1 MRIGVPKERFANET
15 RVAATPKTVEQLL
28 KLGFTVAIESGAGK
42 LASFDDEAFIQAG
55 ADVVDGAEVW
65 QSPVILKVNAPQES
79 EIELLNP
86 GTTLVSFIWPAQNP
100 ELMEKLLTRLKNEA
114 FDDEL
119 QAIVVALEQKNYTAA
134 IAAIVAWLQ
143 SQRAVTPWRDPQVAA
158 SKLELKALE
167 ERLRDLIDRRNA
179 RVQQLDEFNDLY
191 FSRLGPLMQQILA
204 LRKTLAELNLRRQQA
219 EARRRE
225 EDYRRCQRYM
235 AQAVE
240 VLATLTQRWRELPAD
255 SVQAAE
261 ARKHLQ
267 QQSNLIANLL
277 AEALELESG
286 LTREEEPARQARDE
300 ANEEYEKY
308 REQHQ
313 DAEVRLRKGKDLSQE
328 DRDELK
334 RLWRQASKLCHPDLV
349 ADDLKEEA
357 NAMMV
362 QLNQAKQRGDVKAIR
377 SLVAR
382 LQQGF
387 EPLMASD
394 RLNDLERIRKKMAQV
409 REQIDTLVNEL
420 AELEKE
426 ESWLLVSS
434 LSNMEAYFAQQEK
447 ALNEVRASLEHQV
460 SEAQLDS
467 AA

>member
-1 MRIGVPKERFANET
+1 MS
-15 RVAATPKTVEQLL
+15 TPIKRLEII
-28 KLGFTVAIESGAGK
+28 KNAIELEDDDIILSQ
-42 LASFDDEAFIQAG
+42 LA
-55 ADVVDGAEVW
+55 
-65 QSPVILKVNAPQES
+65 
-79 EIELLNP
+79 
-86 GTTLVSFIWPAQNP
+86 
-100 ELMEKLLTRLKNEA
+100 RLRSEA

-119 QAIVVALEQKNYTAA
+119 LSIVTALENQNYTAA
-134 IAAIVAWLQ
+134 MAAITAWLQ
-143 SQRAVTPWRDPQVAA
+143 SQRAMTQWRDPQVAA

-191 FSRLGPLMQQILA
+191 FSRLGPLMSQILQ

-225 EDYRRCQRYM
+225 EDYRRCQQYM
-235 AQAVE
+235 SQAVD
-240 VLATLTQRWRELPAD
+240 VLSTLTQRWRELPAD

-261 ARKHLQ
+261 TRKLLQ
-267 QQSNLIANLL
+267 QQSDLIANLL
-277 AEALELESG
+277 AEAQELERG
-286 LTREEEPARQARDE
+286 LTREEEEEPARQARDE

-308 REQHQ
+308 REQHH
-313 DAEVRLRKGKDLSQE
+313 DAEVRMRKGKALSEE
-328 DRDELK
+328 DQNELK

-349 ADDLKEEA
+349 ADDLKDEA
-357 NAMMV
+357 NTMMV

-387 EPLMASD
+387 EPIMASD

-409 REQIDTLVNEL
+409 REQIDTLVSEL

-426 ESWLLVSS
+426 ESWLLVST
-434 LSNMEAYFAQQEK
+434 LNNMESYFNQQEK
-447 ALNEVRASLEHQV
+447 ALREVRTALEHQV
-460 SEAQLDS
+460 NEAQLDS

>member
-1 MRIGVPKERFANET
+1 MS
-15 RVAATPKTVEQLL
+15 TPIKRLEII
-28 KLGFTVAIESGAGK
+28 KNAIELEDDDIILSQ
-42 LASFDDEAFIQAG
+42 LA
-55 ADVVDGAEVW
+55 
-65 QSPVILKVNAPQES
+65 
-79 EIELLNP
+79 
-86 GTTLVSFIWPAQNP
+86 
-100 ELMEKLLTRLKNEA
+100 RLRSEA

-119 QAIVVALEQKNYTAA
+119 LAIVTALENQNYTAA
-134 IAAIVAWLQ
+134 MAAITAWLQ
-143 SQRAVTPWRDPQVAA
+143 SQRAMTQWRDPQVAA

-191 FSRLGPLMQQILA
+191 FSRLGPLMSQILQ

-225 EDYRRCQRYM
+225 EDYRRCQQYM
-235 AQAVE
+235 SQAVE

-261 ARKHLQ
+261 TRKLLQ
-267 QQSNLIANLL
+267 QQSDLIANLL
-277 AEALELESG
+277 AEAQELERG
-286 LTREEEPARQARDE
+286 LTREEEEEPARQARDE

-308 REQHQ
+308 REQHH
-313 DAEVRLRKGKDLSQE
+313 DAEVRLRKGKALSEE
-328 DRDELK
+328 DQNELK

-349 ADDLKEEA
+349 ADDLKDEA
-357 NAMMV
+357 NTMMV

-387 EPLMASD
+387 EPIMASD

-409 REQIDTLVNEL
+409 REQIDTLVSEL

-426 ESWLLVSS
+426 ESWLLVST
-434 LSNMEAYFAQQEK
+434 LNNMESYFTQQEK
-447 ALNEVRASLEHQV
+447 TLREVRTALELQV
-460 SEAQLDS
+460 NEAQLDS

>member
-1 MRIGVPKERFANET
+1 MS
-15 RVAATPKTVEQLL
+15 TPIKRLEII
-28 KLGFTVAIESGAGK
+28 KNAIELEDDDIILSQ
-42 LASFDDEAFIQAG
+42 LA
-55 ADVVDGAEVW
+55 
-65 QSPVILKVNAPQES
+65 
-79 EIELLNP
+79 
-86 GTTLVSFIWPAQNP
+86 
-100 ELMEKLLTRLKNEA
+100 RLRSEA

-119 QAIVVALEQKNYTAA
+119 LAIVTALENQNYTAA
-134 IAAIVAWLQ
+134 MAAITAWLQ
-143 SQRAVTPWRDPQVAA
+143 SQRAMTQWRDPQVAA

-191 FSRLGPLMQQILA
+191 FSRLGPLMSQILQ

-225 EDYRRCQRYM
+225 EDYRRCQQYM
-235 AQAVE
+235 SQAVE

-261 ARKHLQ
+261 TRKLLQ
-267 QQSNLIANLL
+267 QQSDLIANLL
-277 AEALELESG
+277 AEAQELERG
-286 LTREEEPARQARDE
+286 LTREEEDEPARQARDE

-308 REQHQ
+308 REQHH
-313 DAEVRLRKGKDLSQE
+313 DAEVRLRKGKALSEE
-328 DRDELK
+328 DQNELK

-349 ADDLKEEA
+349 ADDLKDEA
-357 NAMMV
+357 NTMMV

-387 EPLMASD
+387 EPIMASD

-409 REQIDTLVNEL
+409 REQIDTLVSEL

-426 ESWLLVSS
+426 ESWLLVST
-434 LSNMEAYFAQQEK
+434 LNNMESYFTQQEK
-447 ALNEVRASLEHQV
+447 ALREVRTALELQV
-460 SEAQLDS
+460 NEAQLDS

>member
-1 MRIGVPKERFANET
+1 MS
-15 RVAATPKTVEQLL
+15 TPIKRLEII
-28 KLGFTVAIESGAGK
+28 KNAIELEDDDIILSQ
-42 LASFDDEAFIQAG
+42 LA
-55 ADVVDGAEVW
+55 
-65 QSPVILKVNAPQES
+65 
-79 EIELLNP
+79 
-86 GTTLVSFIWPAQNP
+86 
-100 ELMEKLLTRLKNEA
+100 RLRSEA

-119 QAIVVALEQKNYTAA
+119 LSIVTALENQNYTAA
-134 IAAIVAWLQ
+134 MAAITAWLQ
-143 SQRAVTPWRDPQVAA
+143 SQRAMTQWRDPLVAA

-191 FSRLGPLMQQILA
+191 FSRLGPLMSQILQ

-225 EDYRRCQRYM
+225 EDYRRCQQYM
-235 AQAVE
+235 SQAVD
-240 VLATLTQRWRELPAD
+240 VLSTLTQRWRELPAD

-261 ARKHLQ
+261 TRKLLQ
-267 QQSNLIANLL
+267 QQSDLIANLL
-277 AEALELESG
+277 AEAQELERG
-286 LTREEEPARQARDE
+286 LTREEEEEPARQARDE

-308 REQHQ
+308 REQHH
-313 DAEVRLRKGKDLSQE
+313 DAEVRMRKGKALSEE
-328 DRDELK
+328 DQNELK

-349 ADDLKEEA
+349 ADDLKDEA
-357 NAMMV
+357 NTMMV

-387 EPLMASD
+387 EPIMASD

-409 REQIDTLVNEL
+409 REQIDTLVSEL

-426 ESWLLVSS
+426 ESWLLVST
-434 LSNMEAYFAQQEK
+434 LNNMESYFTQQEK
-447 ALNEVRASLEHQV
+447 ALREVRTALEHQV
-460 SEAQLDS
+460 NEAQLDS

>member
-1 MRIGVPKERFANET
+1 MS
-15 RVAATPKTVEQLL
+15 TPIKRLEII
-28 KLGFTVAIESGAGK
+28 KNAIELEDDDIILSQ
-42 LASFDDEAFIQAG
+42 LA
-55 ADVVDGAEVW
+55 
-65 QSPVILKVNAPQES
+65 
-79 EIELLNP
+79 
-86 GTTLVSFIWPAQNP
+86 
-100 ELMEKLLTRLKNEA
+100 RLRSEA

-119 QAIVVALEQKNYTAA
+119 LAIVTALENQNYTAA
-134 IAAIVAWLQ
+134 MAAITAWLQ
-143 SQRAVTPWRDPQVAA
+143 SQRAMTQWRDPQVAA

-191 FSRLGPLMQQILA
+191 FSRLGPLMSQILQ

-225 EDYRRCQRYM
+225 EDYRRCQQYM
-235 AQAVE
+235 SQAVE

-255 SVQAAE
+255 SVQAAD
-261 ARKHLQ
+261 ARKLLQ
-267 QQSNLIANLL
+267 QQSDLIANLL
-277 AEALELESG
+277 AEAQELERG
-286 LTREEEPARQARDE
+286 LTREEEEEPARQARDE
-300 ANEEYEKY
+300 ANKEYEKY
-308 REQHQ
+308 REQHH
-313 DAEVRLRKGKDLSQE
+313 DAEVRLRKGKALSEE
-328 DRDELK
+328 DQNELK

-349 ADDLKEEA
+349 ADDLKDEA
-357 NAMMV
+357 NTMMV

-387 EPLMASD
+387 EPIMASD

-409 REQIDTLVNEL
+409 REQIDTLVSEL

-426 ESWLLVSS
+426 ESWLLVST
-434 LSNMEAYFAQQEK
+434 LNNMESYFTQQEK
-447 ALNEVRASLEHQV
+447 ALREVRTALELQV
-460 SEAQLDS
+460 NEAQLDS

>member
-1 MRIGVPKERFANET
+1 MS
-15 RVAATPKTVEQLL
+15 TPIKRLEII
-28 KLGFTVAIESGAGK
+28 KNAIELEDDDIILSQ
-42 LASFDDEAFIQAG
+42 LA
-55 ADVVDGAEVW
+55 
-65 QSPVILKVNAPQES
+65 
-79 EIELLNP
+79 
-86 GTTLVSFIWPAQNP
+86 
-100 ELMEKLLTRLKNEA
+100 RLRSEA

-119 QAIVVALEQKNYTAA
+119 LSIVTALENQNYTAA
-134 IAAIVAWLQ
+134 MAAITAWLQ
-143 SQRAVTPWRDPQVAA
+143 SQRAMTQWRDPQVAA

-191 FSRLGPLMQQILA
+191 FSRLGPLMSQILQ

-225 EDYRRCQRYM
+225 EDYRRCQQYM
-235 AQAVE
+235 SQAVD
-240 VLATLTQRWRELPAD
+240 VLSTLTQRWRELPAD

-261 ARKHLQ
+261 TRKLLQ
-267 QQSNLIANLL
+267 QQSDLIANLL
-277 AEALELESG
+277 AEAQELERG
-286 LTREEEPARQARDE
+286 LTREEEEEPARQARDE

-308 REQHQ
+308 REQHH
-313 DAEVRLRKGKDLSQE
+313 DAEVRMRKGKALSEE
-328 DRDELK
+328 DQNELK

-349 ADDLKEEA
+349 ADDLKDEA
-357 NAMMV
+357 NTMMV

-387 EPLMASD
+387 EPIMASD

-409 REQIDTLVNEL
+409 REQIDTLVSEL

-426 ESWLLVSS
+426 ESWLLVST
-434 LSNMEAYFAQQEK
+434 LNNMESYFTQQEK
-447 ALNEVRASLEHQV
+447 ALREVRTALEHQV
-460 SEAQLDS
+460 NETQLDS

>member
-1 MRIGVPKERFANET
+1 MS
-15 RVAATPKTVEQLL
+15 TPIKRLEII
-28 KLGFTVAIESGAGK
+28 KYAIELEDDDIIQSQ
-42 LASFDDEAFIQAG
+42 LA
-55 ADVVDGAEVW
+55 
-65 QSPVILKVNAPQES
+65 
-79 EIELLNP
+79 
-86 GTTLVSFIWPAQNP
+86 
-100 ELMEKLLTRLKNEA
+100 RLKSEA

-119 QAIVVALEQKNYTAA
+119 QGIVTALEGKNYTRAMAA
-134 IAAIVAWLQ
+134 ITAWLQ
-143 SQRAVTPWRDPQVAA
+143 SQRAVTQWRDPQMAA

-167 ERLRDLIDRRNA
+167 ERLRELIDRRNA

-191 FSRLGPLMQQILA
+191 FSRLGPLMQQILS

-225 EDYRRCQRYM
+225 EDYRRCQQYT

-240 VLATLTQRWRELPAD
+240 VLATLTQRWRDLPAE
-255 SVQAAE
+255 SVQAAD
-261 ARKHLQ
+261 ARKQLQ

-277 AEALELESG
+277 AEALELETG
-286 LTREEEPARQARDE
+286 LTREEEPARQARDQ
-300 ANEEYEKY
+300 ANEEFEKY
-308 REQHQ
+308 REQHH
-313 DAEVRLRKGKDLSQE
+313 DVEVRLRKGKALSEE
-328 DRDELK
+328 DRNELK

-349 ADDLKEEA
+349 ADDRKEEA
-357 NAMMV
+357 NAIMV

-382 LQQGF
+382 LQHGF

-394 RLNDLERIRKKMAQV
+394 RLNDLERIRKRIAQV

-434 LSNMEAYFAQQEK
+434 LNNMEAYFAQQEK
-447 ALNEVRASLEHQV
+447 ALHDVRASLEHQV
-460 SEAQLDS
+460 SEAQVD
-467 AA
+467 AAA

>member
-1 MRIGVPKERFANET
+1 MS
-15 RVAATPKTVEQLL
+15 TPIKRLEII
-28 KLGFTVAIESGAGK
+28 KNAIELEDDDIILSQ
-42 LASFDDEAFIQAG
+42 LA
-55 ADVVDGAEVW
+55 
-65 QSPVILKVNAPQES
+65 
-79 EIELLNP
+79 
-86 GTTLVSFIWPAQNP
+86 
-100 ELMEKLLTRLKNEA
+100 RLRSEA

-119 QAIVVALEQKNYTAA
+119 LSIVTALENQNYTAA
-134 IAAIVAWLQ
+134 MAAITAWLQ
-143 SQRAVTPWRDPQVAA
+143 SQRAMTQWRDPQVAA

-191 FSRLGPLMQQILA
+191 FSRLGPLMSQILQ

-225 EDYRRCQRYM
+225 EDYRRCQQYM
-235 AQAVE
+235 LQAVD
-240 VLATLTQRWRELPAD
+240 VLSTLTQRWRELPAD

-261 ARKHLQ
+261 TRKLLQ
-267 QQSNLIANLL
+267 QQSDLIANLL
-277 AEALELESG
+277 AEAQELERG
-286 LTREEEPARQARDE
+286 LTREEEEEPARQARDE

-308 REQHQ
+308 REQHH
-313 DAEVRLRKGKDLSQE
+313 DAEVRMRKGKALSEE
-328 DRDELK
+328 DQNELK

-349 ADDLKEEA
+349 ADDLKDEA
-357 NAMMV
+357 NTMMV

-387 EPLMASD
+387 EPIMASD

-409 REQIDTLVNEL
+409 REQIDTLVSEL

-426 ESWLLVSS
+426 ESWLLVST
-434 LSNMEAYFAQQEK
+434 LNNMESYFTQQEK
-447 ALNEVRASLEHQV
+447 ALREVRTALEHQV
-460 SEAQLDS
+460 NEAQLDS

>member
-1 MRIGVPKERFANET
+1 MS
-15 RVAATPKTVEQLL
+15 TPIKRLEII
-28 KLGFTVAIESGAGK
+28 KNAIELEDDDIILSQ
-42 LASFDDEAFIQAG
+42 LA
-55 ADVVDGAEVW
+55 
-65 QSPVILKVNAPQES
+65 
-79 EIELLNP
+79 
-86 GTTLVSFIWPAQNP
+86 
-100 ELMEKLLTRLKNEA
+100 RLRSEA

-119 QAIVVALEQKNYTAA
+119 LAIVTALENQNYTAA
-134 IAAIVAWLQ
+134 MAAITAWLQ
-143 SQRAVTPWRDPQVAA
+143 SQRAMTQWRDPQVAA

-191 FSRLGPLMQQILA
+191 FSRLGPLMSQILQ

-225 EDYRRCQRYM
+225 EDYRRCQQYM
-235 AQAVE
+235 SQAVE

-255 SVQAAE
+255 SVLAAE
-261 ARKHLQ
+261 TRKLLQ
-267 QQSNLIANLL
+267 QQSDLIANLL
-277 AEALELESG
+277 AEAQELERG
-286 LTREEEPARQARDE
+286 LTREEEEEPARQARDE

-308 REQHQ
+308 REQHH
-313 DAEVRLRKGKDLSQE
+313 DAEVRLRKGKALSEE
-328 DRDELK
+328 DQNELK

-349 ADDLKEEA
+349 ADDLKDEA
-357 NAMMV
+357 NTMMV

-387 EPLMASD
+387 EPIMASD

-409 REQIDTLVNEL
+409 REQIDTLVSEL

-426 ESWLLVSS
+426 ESWLLVST
-434 LSNMEAYFAQQEK
+434 LNNMESYFTQQEK
-447 ALNEVRASLEHQV
+447 ALREVRTALELQIN
-460 SEAQLDS
+460 EAQLDS

>member
-1 MRIGVPKERFANET
+1 MS
-15 RVAATPKTVEQLL
+15 TPIKRLEII
-28 KLGFTVAIESGAGK
+28 KNAIELEDDDIILSQ
-42 LASFDDEAFIQAG
+42 LA
-55 ADVVDGAEVW
+55 
-65 QSPVILKVNAPQES
+65 
-79 EIELLNP
+79 
-86 GTTLVSFIWPAQNP
+86 
-100 ELMEKLLTRLKNEA
+100 RLKSEA

-119 QAIVVALEQKNYTAA
+119 LAIVVALEQKNYTQA
-134 IAAIVAWLQ
+134 IAAIAAWLQ
-143 SQRAVTPWRDPQVAA
+143 SQRAVTPWRDPQLAA

-179 RVQQLDEFNDLY
+179 RVQQLDEFNDIHLT
-191 FSRLGPLMQQILA
+191 RLGPLMSQILA

-219 EARRRE
+219 ESRRRE
-225 EDYRRCQRYM
+225 ADYRCCQQYV

-240 VLATLTQRWRELPAD
+240 VLTSLTRHWRDLPAN
-255 SVQAAE
+255 SVQAAT

-277 AEALELESG
+277 AEAQELETG

-300 ANEEYEKY
+300 ANDEYEKY
-308 REQHQ
+308 REQQHE
-313 DAEVRLRKGKDLSQE
+313 AEIRLRKGKDLSDDDQN
-328 DRDELK
+328 ELK

-362 QLNQAKQRGDVKAIR
+362 QLNQAKQRGDVKTIR

-382 LQQGF
+382 LHQGL

-394 RLNDLERIRKKMAQV
+394 RLNDLTRIRKKMAQV
-409 REQIDTLVNEL
+409 REQIDTLVSEL

-434 LSNMEAYFAQQEK
+434 LSNMEAWFAQQEK
-447 ALNEVRASLEHQV
+447 ALTEVRAALEHQV
-460 SEAQLDS
+460 NEAQLDDV
-467 AA
+467 A

>member
-1 MRIGVPKERFANET
+1 MS
-15 RVAATPKTVEQLL
+15 TPIKRLEII
-28 KLGFTVAIESGAGK
+28 KNAIELEDDDIILSQ
-42 LASFDDEAFIQAG
+42 LA
-55 ADVVDGAEVW
+55 
-65 QSPVILKVNAPQES
+65 
-79 EIELLNP
+79 
-86 GTTLVSFIWPAQNP
+86 
-100 ELMEKLLTRLKNEA
+100 RLRSEA

-119 QAIVVALEQKNYTAA
+119 LAIVTALENQNYTAA
-134 IAAIVAWLQ
+134 MAAITAWLQ
-143 SQRAVTPWRDPQVAA
+143 SQRAMTQWRDPQVAA

-191 FSRLGPLMQQILA
+191 FSRLGPLMSQILQ

-225 EDYRRCQRYM
+225 EDYRRCQQYM
-235 AQAVE
+235 SQAVE

-255 SVQAAE
+255 SVLAAE
-261 ARKHLQ
+261 TRKLLQ
-267 QQSNLIANLL
+267 QQSDLIANLL
-277 AEALELESG
+277 AEAQELERG
-286 LTREEEPARQARDE
+286 LTREEEEEPARQARDE

-308 REQHQ
+308 REQHH
-313 DAEVRLRKGKDLSQE
+313 DAEVRLRKGKALSEE
-328 DRDELK
+328 DQNELK

-349 ADDLKEEA
+349 ADDLKDEA
-357 NAMMV
+357 NTMMV

-387 EPLMASD
+387 EPIMASD

-409 REQIDTLVNEL
+409 REQIDTLVSEL

-426 ESWLLVSS
+426 ESWLLVST
-434 LSNMEAYFAQQEK
+434 LNNMESYFTQQEK
-447 ALNEVRASLEHQV
+447 ALREVRTALELQV
-460 SEAQLDS
+460 NEAQLDS

>member
-1 MRIGVPKERFANET
+1 MS
-15 RVAATPKTVEQLL
+15 TPIKRLEII
-28 KLGFTVAIESGAGK
+28 KNAIELEDDDIILSQ
-42 LASFDDEAFIQAG
+42 LA
-55 ADVVDGAEVW
+55 
-65 QSPVILKVNAPQES
+65 
-79 EIELLNP
+79 
-86 GTTLVSFIWPAQNP
+86 
-100 ELMEKLLTRLKNEA
+100 RLRSEA

-119 QAIVVALEQKNYTAA
+119 LSIVTALENQNYTAA
-134 IAAIVAWLQ
+134 MAAITAWLQ
-143 SQRAVTPWRDPQVAA
+143 SQRAMTQWRDPQVAA

-167 ERLRDLIDRRNA
+167 ERLRDLIDRLNA

-191 FSRLGPLMQQILA
+191 FSRLGPLMSQILQ

-225 EDYRRCQRYM
+225 EDYRRCQQYM
-235 AQAVE
+235 SQAVD
-240 VLATLTQRWRELPAD
+240 VLSTLTQRWRELPAD

-261 ARKHLQ
+261 TRKLLQ
-267 QQSNLIANLL
+267 QQSDLIANLL
-277 AEALELESG
+277 AEAQELERG
-286 LTREEEPARQARDE
+286 LTREEEEEPARQARDE

-308 REQHQ
+308 REQHH
-313 DAEVRLRKGKDLSQE
+313 DAEVRMRKGKALSEE
-328 DRDELK
+328 DQNELK

-349 ADDLKEEA
+349 ADDLKDEA
-357 NAMMV
+357 NTMMV

-387 EPLMASD
+387 EPIMASD

-409 REQIDTLVNEL
+409 REQIDTLVSEL

-426 ESWLLVSS
+426 ESWLLVST
-434 LSNMEAYFAQQEK
+434 LNNMESYFTQQEK
-447 ALNEVRASLEHQV
+447 ALREVRTALEHQV
-460 SEAQLDS
+460 NEAQLDS

>member
-1 MRIGVPKERFANET
+1 MS
-15 RVAATPKTVEQLL
+15 TPIKRLEII
-28 KLGFTVAIESGAGK
+28 KNAIELEDDDIIESQ
-42 LASFDDEAFIQAG
+42 LA
-55 ADVVDGAEVW
+55 
-65 QSPVILKVNAPQES
+65 
-79 EIELLNP
+79 
-86 GTTLVSFIWPAQNP
+86 
-100 ELMEKLLTRLKNEA
+100 RLKSEA

-119 QAIVVALEQKNYTAA
+119 RAIVVALEQKNYTGAMAA
-134 IAAIVAWLQ
+134 ITEWLQ
-143 SQRAVTPWRDPQVAA
+143 SQRAVTPWRDPQLAA

-191 FSRLGPLMQQILA
+191 LTRLGPLMSQILA

-225 EDYRRCQRYM
+225 ADYRRCQQYV

-240 VLATLTQRWRELPAD
+240 VLTTLTRHWRDQPAD
-255 SVQAAE
+255 SVQAAT
-261 ARKHLQ
+261 ARKQLQ

-277 AEALELESG
+277 AEAQELETG

-300 ANEEYEKY
+300 ANDEYEKY
-308 REQHQ
+308 REQQHE
-313 DAEVRLRKGKDLSQE
+313 AEIRLRKGKDLSEE
-328 DRDELK
+328 DQNELK

-349 ADDLKEEA
+349 ADELKEEA

-382 LQQGF
+382 LHQGL

-394 RLNDLERIRKKMAQV
+394 RLNDLTRIRKKMAQV
-409 REQIDTLVNEL
+409 REQIDTLVSEL

-447 ALNEVRASLEHQV
+447 ALHEVRASLEHQV
-460 SEAQLDS
+460 SEAQLDDV
-467 AA
+467 A

>member
-1 MRIGVPKERFANET
+1 MS
-15 RVAATPKTVEQLL
+15 TPIKRLEII
-28 KLGFTVAIESGAGK
+28 KNAIELEDDDIILSQ
-42 LASFDDEAFIQAG
+42 LA
-55 ADVVDGAEVW
+55 
-65 QSPVILKVNAPQES
+65 
-79 EIELLNP
+79 
-86 GTTLVSFIWPAQNP
+86 
-100 ELMEKLLTRLKNEA
+100 RLRSEA
-114 FDDEL
+114 FDGEL
-119 QAIVVALEQKNYTAA
+119 LSIVTALENQNYTAA
-134 IAAIVAWLQ
+134 MAAITAWLQ
-143 SQRAVTPWRDPQVAA
+143 SQRAMTQWRDPQVAA

-191 FSRLGPLMQQILA
+191 FSRLGPLMSQILQ

-225 EDYRRCQRYM
+225 EDYRRCQQYM
-235 AQAVE
+235 SQAVD
-240 VLATLTQRWRELPAD
+240 VLSTLTQRWRELPAD

-261 ARKHLQ
+261 TRKLLQ
-267 QQSNLIANLL
+267 QQSDLIANLL
-277 AEALELESG
+277 AEAQELERG
-286 LTREEEPARQARDE
+286 LTREEEEEPARQARDE

-308 REQHQ
+308 REQHH
-313 DAEVRLRKGKDLSQE
+313 DAEVRMRKGKALSEE
-328 DRDELK
+328 DQNELK

-349 ADDLKEEA
+349 ADDLKDEA
-357 NAMMV
+357 NTMMV

-387 EPLMASD
+387 EPIMASD

-409 REQIDTLVNEL
+409 REQIDTLVSEL

-426 ESWLLVSS
+426 ESWLLVST
-434 LSNMEAYFAQQEK
+434 LNNMESYFTQQEK
-447 ALNEVRASLEHQV
+447 ALREVRTALEHQV
-460 SEAQLDS
+460 NEAQLDS

>member
-1 MRIGVPKERFANET
+1 MS
-15 RVAATPKTVEQLL
+15 TPIKRLEII
-28 KLGFTVAIESGAGK
+28 KNAIELEDDDIILSQ
-42 LASFDDEAFIQAG
+42 LA
-55 ADVVDGAEVW
+55 
-65 QSPVILKVNAPQES
+65 
-79 EIELLNP
+79 
-86 GTTLVSFIWPAQNP
+86 
-100 ELMEKLLTRLKNEA
+100 RLRSEA

-119 QAIVVALEQKNYTAA
+119 LSIVTALENQNYTAA
-134 IAAIVAWLQ
+134 MAAITAWLQ
-143 SQRAVTPWRDPQVAA
+143 SQRAMTQWRDPQVAA

-191 FSRLGPLMQQILA
+191 FSRLGPLMSQILQ

-225 EDYRRCQRYM
+225 EDYRRCQQYM
-235 AQAVE
+235 SQAVD
-240 VLATLTQRWRELPAD
+240 VLSTLTQRWRELPAD

-261 ARKHLQ
+261 TRKLLQ
-267 QQSNLIANLL
+267 QQSDLIANLL
-277 AEALELESG
+277 AEAQELERG
-286 LTREEEPARQARDE
+286 LTREEEEEPARQARDE

-308 REQHQ
+308 REQHH
-313 DAEVRLRKGKDLSQE
+313 DAEVRMRKGKALSEE
-328 DRDELK
+328 DQNELK
-334 RLWRQASKLCHPDLV
+334 RLWRQAGKLCHPDLV
-349 ADDLKEEA
+349 ADDLKDEA
-357 NAMMV
+357 NTMMV

-387 EPLMASD
+387 EPIMASD

-409 REQIDTLVNEL
+409 REQIDTLVSEL

-426 ESWLLVSS
+426 ESWLLVST
-434 LSNMEAYFAQQEK
+434 LNNMESYFTQQEK
-447 ALNEVRASLEHQV
+447 ALREVRTALEHQV
-460 SEAQLDS
+460 NEAQLDS

>member
-1 MRIGVPKERFANET
+1 MS
-15 RVAATPKTVEQLL
+15 TPIKRLEII
-28 KLGFTVAIESGAGK
+28 KNAIELEDNDIILSQ
-42 LASFDDEAFIQAG
+42 LA
-55 ADVVDGAEVW
+55 
-65 QSPVILKVNAPQES
+65 
-79 EIELLNP
+79 
-86 GTTLVSFIWPAQNP
+86 
-100 ELMEKLLTRLKNEA
+100 RLRSEA

-119 QAIVVALEQKNYTAA
+119 LSIVTALENQNYTAA
-134 IAAIVAWLQ
+134 MAAITAWLQ
-143 SQRAVTPWRDPQVAA
+143 SQRAMTQWRDPQVAA

-191 FSRLGPLMQQILA
+191 FSRLGPLMSQILQ

-225 EDYRRCQRYM
+225 EDYRRCQQYM
-235 AQAVE
+235 SQAVD
-240 VLATLTQRWRELPAD
+240 VLSTLTQRWRELPAD

-261 ARKHLQ
+261 TRKLLQ
-267 QQSNLIANLL
+267 QQSDLIANLL
-277 AEALELESG
+277 AEAQELERG
-286 LTREEEPARQARDE
+286 LTREEEEEPARQARDE

-308 REQHQ
+308 REQHH
-313 DAEVRLRKGKDLSQE
+313 DAEVRMRKGKALSEE
-328 DRDELK
+328 DQNELK

-349 ADDLKEEA
+349 ADDLKDEA
-357 NAMMV
+357 NTMMV

-387 EPLMASD
+387 EPIMASD

-409 REQIDTLVNEL
+409 REQIDTLVSEL

-426 ESWLLVSS
+426 ESWLLVST
-434 LSNMEAYFAQQEK
+434 LNNMESYFTQQEK
-447 ALNEVRASLEHQV
+447 ALREVRTALEHQV
-460 SEAQLDS
+460 NEAQLDS

>member
-1 MRIGVPKERFANET
+1 MS
-15 RVAATPKTVEQLL
+15 TPIKRLEII
-28 KLGFTVAIESGAGK
+28 KNAIELEDDDIILSQ
-42 LASFDDEAFIQAG
+42 LA
-55 ADVVDGAEVW
+55 
-65 QSPVILKVNAPQES
+65 
-79 EIELLNP
+79 
-86 GTTLVSFIWPAQNP
+86 
-100 ELMEKLLTRLKNEA
+100 RLRSEA

-119 QAIVVALEQKNYTAA
+119 LAIVTALENQNYTAA
-134 IAAIVAWLQ
+134 MAAITAWLQ
-143 SQRAVTPWRDPQVAA
+143 SQRAMTQWRDPQVAA

-191 FSRLGPLMQQILA
+191 FSRLGPLMSQILQ

-225 EDYRRCQRYM
+225 EDYRRCQQYM
-235 AQAVE
+235 SQAVE

-261 ARKHLQ
+261 TRKLLQ
-267 QQSNLIANLL
+267 QQSDLIANLL
-277 AEALELESG
+277 AEAQELERG
-286 LTREEEPARQARDE
+286 LTREEEEEPARQARDE

-308 REQHQ
+308 REQHH
-313 DAEVRLRKGKDLSQE
+313 DAEVRMRKGKALSEE
-328 DRDELK
+328 DQNELK

-349 ADDLKEEA
+349 ADDLKDEA
-357 NAMMV
+357 NTMMV

-387 EPLMASD
+387 EPIMASD

-409 REQIDTLVNEL
+409 REQIDTLVSEL

-426 ESWLLVSS
+426 ESWLLVST
-434 LSNMEAYFAQQEK
+434 LNNMESYFTQQEK
-447 ALNEVRASLEHQV
+447 ALREVRTALELQV
-460 SEAQLDS
+460 NEAQLDS

>member
-1 MRIGVPKERFANET
+1 MS
-15 RVAATPKTVEQLL
+15 TPIKRLEII
-28 KLGFTVAIESGAGK
+28 KNAIELEDDDIILSQ
-42 LASFDDEAFIQAG
+42 LA
-55 ADVVDGAEVW
+55 
-65 QSPVILKVNAPQES
+65 
-79 EIELLNP
+79 
-86 GTTLVSFIWPAQNP
+86 
-100 ELMEKLLTRLKNEA
+100 RLRSEA

-119 QAIVVALEQKNYTAA
+119 LSIVTALENQNYTAA
-134 IAAIVAWLQ
+134 MAAITAWLQ
-143 SQRAVTPWRDPQVAA
+143 SQRAMTQWRDPQVAA

-191 FSRLGPLMQQILA
+191 FSRLGPLMSQILQ

-225 EDYRRCQRYM
+225 EDYRRCQQYM
-235 AQAVE
+235 SQAVD
-240 VLATLTQRWRELPAD
+240 VLSTLTQRWRELPAD

-261 ARKHLQ
+261 TRKLLQ
-267 QQSNLIANLL
+267 QQSDLIANLL
-277 AEALELESG
+277 AEAQELERG
-286 LTREEEPARQARDE
+286 LTREEEEEPARQARDE

-308 REQHQ
+308 REQHH
-313 DAEVRLRKGKDLSQE
+313 DAEVRMRKGKALSEE
-328 DRDELK
+328 DQNELK

-349 ADDLKEEA
+349 ADDLKDEA
-357 NAMMV
+357 NTMMV

-387 EPLMASD
+387 EPIMASD
-394 RLNDLERIRKKMAQV
+394 RLHDLARIRKKMAQV
-409 REQIDTLVNEL
+409 REQIDTLVSEL

-426 ESWLLVSS
+426 ESWLLVST
-434 LSNMEAYFAQQEK
+434 LNNMESYFTQQEK
-447 ALNEVRASLEHQV
+447 ALREVRTALEHQV
-460 SEAQLDS
+460 NEAQLDS